1 MAAEQTVFDF
11 AGHKLDLA
19 TGRLLGP
26 GGEIALRPKS
36 FDLLVYFL
44 RNSGRVIAKGE
55 LLDAIWPDVTVTEDS
70 LAQCVHEIR
79 EALGTSGPLL
89 LRTVPRRGY
98 LFVAGQEHAGNG
110 DTPESR
116 GPPGLGAAGWR
127 AWAWGAR
134 SWGAAAL
141 LLLAA
146 AGLAAWWFAL
156 GPPPSTKAS
165 IAVLPFQ
172 NIEGDAATGR
182 LANGMTE
189 DIITDLA
196 RFREFDVIA
205 QNSVRGAAGTGASE
219 VGRKFDVRYVLT
231 GSIQRQDG
239 QLRITGQL
247 SDAGTGAHLWA
258 ERWDRPADDVFK
270 VQEELSRQ
278 VAGQLSGITG
288 TIVTADREAARRKR
302 PSDLGAYDL
311 YLLASEAKHKETR
324 EGIGECLSLLSRA
337 LAIDAEFARAWAL
350 LGTCHAFSMRW
361 TDSWDATYASYLQAE
376 RRAVELD
383 PLDAD
388 AHAGLAMALSLGG
401 DLRQGEVEFDKALSL
416 NPNSADVLTRFA
428 YWALAFGRAEEGAEA
443 AARAVRLDPDAQPWA
458 LRFRS
463 AGLFYGNRIDEAI
476 RVRQRVPRSMFGD
489 SDFIELAT
497 FFVAAGRISEAKV
510 LAEEALFAMP
520 GISIEGWTGDPGWLE
535 ADRQKAIAY
544 MRQAGF
550 PVCAG
555 PAELA
560 KGGIKQRIAECVA
573 QAGAAKN

>member
-1 MAAEQTVFDF
+1 MASEQTVFDF

-44 RNSGRVIAKGE
+44 RNSGRVIAKSE

-79 EALGTSGPLL
+79 EALSASGSLL

-98 LFVAGQEHAGNG
+98 LFVAEQEHAGNAG
-110 DTPESR
+110 DKPEVR
-116 GPPGLGAAGWR
+116 GPGLPVLGAG
-127 AWAWGAR
+127 AWGAVT
-134 SWGAAAL
+134 L
-141 LLLAA
+141 LLVAAVGLAGWWLAA
-146 AGLAAWWFAL
+146 
-156 GPPPSTKAS
+156 GPQPSTKAS

-205 QNSVRGAAGTGASE
+205 PNSVRGVSSTGASE
-219 VGRKFDVRYVLT
+219 IGDKFDVRYVLT

-239 QLRITGQL
+239 QMRVTGQL
-247 SDAGTGAHLWA
+247 SDAHTGAHLWA
-258 ERWDRPADDVFK
+258 ERWDRPAGDVFK

-288 TIVTADREAARRKR
+288 TIVTADREAAQRKR

-311 YLLASEAKHKETR
+311 YLLASEAKHKETK
-324 EGIGECLSLLSRA
+324 EGIGECLSLLDRA
-337 LAIDAEFARAWAL
+337 LTIDAGFARAWAL

-401 DLRQGEVEFDKALSL
+401 DLKQGEVEFDKALSL

-443 AARAVRLDPDAQPWA
+443 AARAVRLDPNAEPWA
-458 LRFRS
+458 LRFQS
-463 AGLFYGNRIDEAI
+463 AGLFYGNRVDEAI
-476 RVRQRVPRSMFGD
+476 RVRQRVPRNMFGD

-497 FFVAAGRISEAKV
+497 FFVAAGRVAEAKV
-510 LAEEALFAMP
+510 LASEALFAMP

-544 MRQAGF
+544 MREAGF

-560 KGGIKQRIAECVA
+560 RGGIKQRIAECVA
-573 QAGAAKN
+573 QAGITAK